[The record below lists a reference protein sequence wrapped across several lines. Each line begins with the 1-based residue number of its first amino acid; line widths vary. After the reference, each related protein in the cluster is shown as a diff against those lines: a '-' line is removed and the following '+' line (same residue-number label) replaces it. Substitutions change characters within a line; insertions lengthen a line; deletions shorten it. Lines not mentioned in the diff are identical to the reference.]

1 MDPSIFIV
9 AKGGQ
14 GTKMVSAILQQ
25 AGNKH
30 SSFSLILMFVVSHA
44 CAQKDPATG
53 MLNQTFRTPYTTQH
67 KMGGVIPVKKI
78 QKNTRS
84 DINIQNFGSLESIEN
99 IESIKY

>member
-1 MDPSIFIV
+1 MAI
-9 AKGGQ
+9 GGQ

-25 AGNKH
+25 AGNMH

-67 KMGGVIPVKKI
+67 KMGGVIPVKNNGYAHKTHI
-78 QKNTRS
+78 RS
-84 DINIQNFGSLESIEN
+84 
-99 IESIKY
+99 

>member
-1 MDPSIFIV
+1 MAPSIFIV

-67 KMGGVIPVKKI
+67 KMGGVIPVKNNGYAHKTHI
-78 QKNTRS
+78 TS
-84 DINIQNFGSLESIEN
+84 
-99 IESIKY
+99 

>member
-1 MDPSIFIV
+1 MARSTCIV
-9 AKGGQ
+9 AIGGQ

-25 AGNKH
+25 AGKMH
-30 SSFSLILMFVVSHA
+30 SSFSLILMFAATHA
-44 CAQKDPATG
+44 CANKDPSTG